1 MRFLISA
8 GEASGELYGA
18 QLIDA
23 LRRRLPE
30 AEFFGVGGERMRAAG
45 CDTVVDAARLS
56 VVGISEIVSHL
67 PRIYGDFRKLIK
79 AAEERRPDAAIVI
92 DSPAFN
98 FRVAREMHRRGVP
111 VIYYVCPQLWAWR
124 ERRVERFHKWVRKA
138 LVIFPFE
145 EKWYRERGVD
155 AEYVGHPLVDAPPPE
170 MTRQQFALEYGLDF
184 DRQWIALLPGSRQ
197 KEVRMILPTLM
208 QVAARLLGP
217 AVVQLGLQAAETAAA
232 DSLDADSLD
241 TVEMVI
247 ALEEAVDKLSD
258 AEIKRLPLLPPQAPY
273 EFLLPVAS
281 TLDQSWVRELLG
293 KAAAGFK
300 LVPDARTALRHA
312 RAAAVASGTA
322 TVEAALAGTPM
333 VVVYRVSPLTWKLG
347 RGLLRVPFIAMPNL
361 IAGREVV
368 PELVQSDFSAAKV
381 TAKLEEILPDGP
393 AREKMLAGLAEVAG
407 RLRDTGSAGRASERA
422 ADAILKT
429 LA

>member
-18 QLIDA
+18 QLMEA
-23 LRRRLPE
+23 LRRRLPS
-30 AEFFGVGGERMRAAG
+30 AEFFGVGGERMRTAG

-67 PRIYGDFRKLIK
+67 PRIYGDFRKLLR

-124 ERRVERFHKWVRKA
+124 ERRVERFHKWVKKA

-145 EKWYRERGVD
+145 EQWYRERGVD
-155 AEYVGHPLVDAPPPE
+155 AEYVGHPLADRPLPE
-170 MTRQQFALEYGLDF
+170 VSRQRYASEHGLDPS
-184 DRQWIALLPGSRQ
+184 RIWIGLLPGSRK
-197 KEVRMILPTLM
+197 KEVGMNLP
-208 QVAARLLGP
+208 ALLE
-217 AVVQLGLQAAETAAA
+217 AAEHMK
-232 DSLDADSLD
+232 D
-241 TVEMVI
+241 
-247 ALEEAVDKLSD
+247 
-258 AEIKRLPLLPPQAPY
+258 RFQ
-273 EFLLPVAS
+273 FLLPVAS
-281 TLDQSWVRELLG
+281 TLDRAWMQSLMPASGTHIR
-293 KAAAGFK
+293 
-300 LVPDARTALRHA
+300 LVGQASSALPHL

-333 VVVYRVSPLTWKLG
+333 VVVYRVSSLTWKLG

-368 PELVQSDFSAAKV
+368 PELVQSDFTADVVASRIEQIAA
-381 TAKLEEILPDGP
+381 DGP
-393 AREKMLAGLAEVAG
+393 AREKMIAGLAEVAS
-407 RLRDTGSAGRASERA
+407 RLRAADASGSASERA
-422 ADAILKT
+422 ADAVLGT
-429 LA
+429 LGLN

>member
-18 QLIDA
+18 QLIEA
-23 LRRRLPE
+23 LRRRLPD

-45 CDTVVDAARLS
+45 CDTVVDSARLS

-67 PRIYGDFRKLIK
+67 PRIYGDFRRLIR
-79 AAEERRPDAAIVI
+79 AADERKPDAAIVI

-98 FRVAREMHRRGVP
+98 FRVAREMHGRGVP

-124 ERRVERFHKWVRKA
+124 ERRVERFHKWVKKA

-145 EKWYRERGVD
+145 EQWYRERGVD
-155 AEYVGHPLVDAPPPE
+155 GEYVGHPLADAPPPE

-184 DRQWIALLPGSRQ
+184 DRQWIALLPGSRR
-197 KEVRMILPTLM
+197 KEVLMHLPTLM
-208 QVAARLLGP
+208 RVAARLQGP
-217 AVVQLGLQAAETAAA
+217 AIVQLGPQGTAKTNA
-232 DSLDADSLD
+232 DSLE
-241 TVEMVI
+241 TVEMVM
-247 ALEEAVDKLSD
+247 ALEEAFSVEEGDD
-258 AEIKRLPLLPPQAPY
+258 QIERLRLLPRREPY

-281 TLDQSWVRELLG
+281 TLDQSWVRDQLG

-300 LVPDARTALRHA
+300 LVPDARAALQHA
-312 RAAAVASGTA
+312 RAAVVASGTA

-368 PELVQSDFSAAKV
+368 PELVQSDFTAQRVAARI
-381 TAKLEEILPDGP
+381 EQIIPEGP
-393 AREKMLAGLAEVAG
+393 AREKMLVGLAEVG
-407 RLRDTGSAGRASERA
+407 SRLRSPGASGTASERA
-422 ADAILKT
+422 ADAILRT

>member
-18 QLIDA
+18 QLIEA
-23 LRRRLPE
+23 LCRRLPA
-30 AEFFGVGGERMRAAG
+30 AEFFGAGGERMRAAG

-67 PRIYGDFRKLIK
+67 PRIYGDFRKLLR
-79 AAEERRPDAAIVI
+79 AADERRPDAAIVI

-124 ERRVERFHKWVRKA
+124 ERRVERFHKWVKKA

-145 EKWYRERGVD
+145 EAWYRERGVD
-155 AEYVGHPLVDAPPPE
+155 AEYVGHPLADRPPPE
-170 MTRQQFALEYGLDF
+170 INRERYASEHGLDPS
-184 DRQWIALLPGSRQ
+184 RIWIGLLPGSRK
-197 KEVRMILPTLM
+197 KEVLM
-208 QVAARLLGP
+208 NQPGLL
-217 AVVQLGLQAAETAAA
+217 EAAA
-232 DSLDADSLD
+232 HLRD
-241 TVEMVI
+241 
-247 ALEEAVDKLSD
+247 
-258 AEIKRLPLLPPQAPY
+258 RLQ
-273 EFLLPVAS
+273 FLLPVAS
-281 TLDQSWVRELLG
+281 TLDRAWMQSTMP
-293 KAAAGFK
+293 AGPPHIH
-300 LVPDARTALRHA
+300 LVGQASNALPHL

-333 VVVYRVSPLTWKLG
+333 VVVYRVSSLTWKLG

-368 PELVQSDFSAAKV
+368 PELVQAEFTASAVA
-381 TAKLEEILPDGP
+381 AHIEQIAADGP
-393 AREKMLAGLAEVAG
+393 AREKMLAGLAEVAS
-407 RLRDTGSAGRASERA
+407 RLRAADASSSASERA
-422 ADAILKT
+422 ADAVLRT

>member
-18 QLIDA
+18 LLIEA
-23 LRRRLPE
+23 LRHRQPD

-67 PRIYGDFRKLIK
+67 PRIYGDFRRLTR
-79 AAEERRPDAAIVI
+79 AAEERKPDAAIVI

-98 FRVAREMHRRGVP
+98 FRVAREMHSRGVP

-124 ERRVERFHKWVRKA
+124 ERRVQRFHKWVKKA

-145 EKWYRERGVD
+145 EQWYRERGVD
-155 AEYVGHPLVDAPPPE
+155 AEYVGHPLADEPRTGAGRE
-170 MTRQQFALEYGLDF
+170 QYASQHRLDPS
-184 DRQWIALLPGSRQ
+184 RVWIGLLPGSRK
-197 KEVRMILPTLM
+197 KEVVMNLPTLLETC
-208 QVAARLLGP
+208 V
-217 AVVQLGLQAAETAAA
+217 GLRDRGQ
-232 DSLDADSLD
+232 
-241 TVEMVI
+241 
-247 ALEEAVDKLSD
+247 
-258 AEIKRLPLLPPQAPY
+258 
-273 EFLLPVAS
+273 FLLPVAS
-281 TLDQSWVRELLG
+281 TLDRAWVESLIPRPTPVHLVEQAS
-293 KAAAGFK
+293 AA
-300 LVPDARTALRHA
+300 LPHL

-333 VVVYRVSPLTWKLG
+333 VVVYRVAPVTWKLG

-368 PELVQSDFSAAKV
+368 PELLQSDFTAAAV
-381 TAKLEEILPDGP
+381 ATKLAQILPDGP
-393 AREKMLAGLAEVAG
+393 AREKMLAGLAEVSS
-407 RLRDTGSAGRASERA
+407 RLRSPGASGTASERA
-422 ADAILKT
+422 ADAVLRT